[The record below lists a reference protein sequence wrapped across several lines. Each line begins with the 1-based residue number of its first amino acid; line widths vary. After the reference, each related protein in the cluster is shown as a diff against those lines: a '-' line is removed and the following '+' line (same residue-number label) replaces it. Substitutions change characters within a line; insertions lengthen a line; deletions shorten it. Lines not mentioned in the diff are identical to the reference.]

1 MPEKSAESLKME
13 NASLKAQIETQDTLI
28 AALNKSNEELA
39 NKLQFAEEAKLR
51 AESVVQKQI
60 ALAEVK
66 AAEAKAKAAK
76 AREAAAVAERE
87 ALEAEEHQA
96 TQAALAIGAK

>member
-1 MPEKSAESLKME
+1 MDEIELLKKE
-13 NASLKAQIETQDTLI
+13 NASLKAQIETKEALI
-28 AALNKSNEELA
+28 AALNKANEELA

-51 AESVVQKQI
+51 AETAVQKQI
-60 ALAEVK
+60 AVAEAK

-76 AREAAAVAERE
+76 AREQAAKAERE

-96 TQAALAIGAK
+96 TQAAIALGAK

>member
-1 MPEKSAESLKME
+1 MEETVDVLKKE
-13 NASLKAQIETQDTLI
+13 NASLKAQIETQDAII
-28 AALNKSNEELA
+28 AALTKANEEAA

-60 ALAEVK
+60 AIAEAK

-76 AREAAAVAERE
+76 AREAAAKAERE
-87 ALEAEEHQA
+87 ALEAAEHQA
-96 TQAALAIGAK
+96 TQSAIALGAK